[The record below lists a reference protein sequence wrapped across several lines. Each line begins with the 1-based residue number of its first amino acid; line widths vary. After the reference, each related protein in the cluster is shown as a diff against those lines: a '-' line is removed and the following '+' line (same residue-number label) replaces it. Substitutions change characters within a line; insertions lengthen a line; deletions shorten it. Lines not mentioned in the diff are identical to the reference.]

1 MNNKLAIKSLAL
13 VDGEVEL
20 LTLGAGKTSPLA
32 DIIVLALGT
41 GFTPK
46 SIVVP
51 VVGQVTSHTLLTVP
65 EWRCWWAVPITIAIV
80 AIAIVVAIVVV
91 STVIAIVVVSTVVVI
106 EVRVQNTSV
115 VWEIKDLI
123 VFTGHALL
131 IINIVVLSG
140 WAGFTG
146 QSIMIPVIGK
156 IAVHTLLS
164 IPERVGAVNND
175 IGRTISISISRTIAV
190 SIVVV
195 SIVAVSIVVVVST
208 GADTEIQVEIEDI
221 SLRTGQAFSLIDIIM
236 LVVGTSLT
244 CKGIIVPVIGQETS
258 NTFVAI
264 PERFASVT
272 LGGGSISWAIVS
284 RCVVVSWSVVVA
296 TFALFGHSVEGES
309 WRTWETQVLIFIPMG
324 VLRATHTLVIAIAP
338 ETSLRAVL
346 VNLLDTSA

>member
-1 MNNKLAIKSLAL
+1 
-13 VDGEVEL
+13 
-20 LTLGAGKTSPLA
+20 
-32 DIIVLALGT
+32 
-41 GFTPK
+41 
-46 SIVVP
+46 
-51 VVGQVTSHTLLTVP
+51 
-65 EWRCWWAVPITIAIV
+65 
-80 AIAIVVAIVVV
+80 
-91 STVIAIVVVSTVVVI
+91 
-106 EVRVQNTSV
+106 
-115 VWEIKDLI
+115 
-123 VFTGHALL
+123 
-131 IINIVVLSG
+131 
-140 WAGFTG
+140 
-146 QSIMIPVIGK
+146 MIPVIGK

-272 LGGGSISWAIVS
+272 LGGGSIS
-284 RCVVVSWSVVVA
+284 
-296 TFALFGHSVEGES
+296 
-309 WRTWETQVLIFIPMG
+309 
-324 VLRATHTLVIAIAP
+324 
-338 ETSLRAVL
+338 
-346 VNLLDTSA
+346 

>member
-20 LTLGAGKTSPLA
+20 LALGAGKTSPLA

-80 AIAIVVAIVVV
+80 AIAIVVAIV
-91 STVIAIVVVSTVVVI
+91 IAIVVVI

-195 SIVAVSIVVVVST
+195 SIVVVVVST
-208 GADTEIQVEIEDI
+208 GADTEIQVKIEDI
-221 SLRTGQAFSLIDIIM
+221 SLRAGQAFSLIDIIM
-236 LVVGTSLT
+236 LIVGTSLT
-244 CKGIIVPVIGQETS
+244 CKCIIVPVIGQETS
-258 NTFVAI
+258 NTFIAI

-309 WRTWETQVLIFIPMG
+309 WGTWETQVLIFIPMG
-324 VLRATHTLVIAIAP
+324 VLRATYTLVIAITP